1 MNIPLN
7 IDWQQILLH
16 LFNFVRLAG
25 GLYLLLYRPVKDFMK
40 KREDHYAQM
49 AQEAEKDR
57 QEARQMVQ
65 DYKEKLADIDQEI
78 TGRKQAAQKELD
90 QLREQELAQTRKQ
103 ADTILAQAHAATQQE
118 HDAMLAKASKELTGL
133 VVTAAERIAL
143 KSQGDPYEQF
153 LDLVE
158 REAPD
163 GQQQEE
169 N

>member
-16 LFNFVRLAG
+16 LFNFVLLAG

-78 TGRKQAAQKELD
+78 AGRKQAAQKELD
-90 QLREQELAQTRKQ
+90 QLREQELAQAKKQ
-103 ADTILAQAHAATQQE
+103 AEGILAQAHAATQQE

>member
-16 LFNFVRLAG
+16 LFNFVLLAG

-78 TGRKQAAQKELD
+78 AGRKQAAQKELD
-90 QLREQELAQTRKQ
+90 QLREQEVAQAKKQ
-103 ADTILAQAHAATQQE
+103 AEGILAQAHAATQQE
-118 HDAMLAKASKELTGL
+118 HDAMLAKASQELTGL
-133 VVTAAERIAL
+133 VVNAAERIAL

-163 GQQQEE
+163 GQQEE

>member
-16 LFNFVRLAG
+16 LFNFVLLAG

-65 DYKEKLADIDQEI
+65 GYKEKLADIDQEI
-78 TGRKQAAQKELD
+78 AGRKQAAQKELD
-90 QLREQELAQTRKQ
+90 QLREQEVAQAKKQ
-103 ADTILAQAHAATQQE
+103 AEGILAQAHAATQQE
-118 HDAMLAKASKELTGL
+118 HDAMLAKASQELTGL
-133 VVTAAERIAL
+133 VVNAAERIAL

-163 GQQQEE
+163 GQQEE

>member
-16 LFNFVRLAG
+16 LFNFVLLAG

-118 HDAMLAKASKELTGL
+118 HNAMLAKASKELTGL

>member
-16 LFNFVRLAG
+16 LFNFVLLAG

-65 DYKEKLADIDQEI
+65 DYKEKLADIDQEFA
-78 TGRKQAAQKELD
+78 GRNRRYYRLTPSGAETLAKLRTEWVEYRQAV
-90 QLREQELAQTRKQ
+90 
-103 ADTILAQAHAATQQE
+103 
-118 HDAMLAKASKELTGL
+118 DAMLLNE
-133 VVTAAERIAL
+133 
-143 KSQGDPYEQF
+143 GDAQ
-153 LDLVE
+153 
-158 REAPD
+158 
-163 GQQQEE
+163 
-169 N
+169 